1 MFALFLAR
9 TSGRPIA
16 EIMDMPSALF
26 TLYQAA
32 YRLQP
37 WGERLTDTHFA
48 HLSATVCNASGN
60 FKTARQA
67 KDFLLLKDTTPSGGL
82 SKEARQFLKRR
93 KKRG

>member
-1 MFALFLAR
+1 M
-9 TSGRPIA
+9 
-16 EIMDMPSALF
+16 EMPSELF

-37 WGERLTDTHFA
+37 WGERLTDAHFA
-48 HLSATVCNASGN
+48 HLAATVCNASGN

-67 KDFLLLKDTTPSGGL
+67 KDFVLLKDTTPSGGL

>member
-16 EIMDMPSALF
+16 EIMDMPSSLF

-37 WGERLTDTHFA
+37 WGERLDDVHFA
-48 HLSATVCNASGN
+48 QLSATVCNASGN

-67 KDFLLLKDTTPSGGL
+67 KDFVLLKDISPGGGL
-82 SKEARQFLKRR
+82 SKEARNFLKRR